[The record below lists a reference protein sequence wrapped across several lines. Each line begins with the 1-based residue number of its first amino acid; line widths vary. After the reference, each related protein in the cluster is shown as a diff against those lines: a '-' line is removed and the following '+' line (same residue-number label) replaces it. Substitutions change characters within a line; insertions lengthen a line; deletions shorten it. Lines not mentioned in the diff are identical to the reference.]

1 LQTTKLPIS
10 VIIPCYNCSAS
21 IDRAIMSVMEQIAL
35 PSEII
40 LIDDCSDDSLLTIK
54 AIRNYQQKYKNLN
67 IVILQM
73 ASNKG
78 PANAR
83 NEAWN
88 HATQPYLAFLD
99 ADDAWHPKKLSI
111 QYAWMKKHPE
121 VFLTAHDS
129 IQIEDSKSFLKIG
142 TRKDFLKVNLPKL
155 LFFNYFPTR
164 SVMLKRDI
172 KYRFLPDKRYAEDY
186 LLWLSIAL
194 DGHPVYYLEEKLSYS
209 FKNDFGDSGLTS
221 DLFKT
226 HRGVIDTYRKL
237 LNQHKITTLVFF
249 IAVFFEQIKLF
260 RRYIKVFFRKII
272 INFQRFFGYLE
283 T

>member
-1 LQTTKLPIS
+1 MQTTKLPIS

-21 IDRAIMSVMEQIAL
+21 IDRAIKSVMEQIAL

-54 AIRNYQQKYKNLN
+54 AIRNYQKKYKNLN

-121 VFLTAHDS
+121 VFLTAHNS
-129 IQIEDSKSFLKIG
+129 NHIEHSESFLKIG
-142 TRKDFLKVNLPKL
+142 TRIDFLKVNLLKL

-164 SVMLKRDI
+164 SVMLKRNI
-172 KYRFLPDKRYAEDY
+172 KYRFLPDKKYAEDY

-194 DGHPVYYLEEKLSYS
+194 DGHPVYYLDQQLSYS

-226 HRGVIDTYRKL
+226 HRGVIDTYRQL
-237 LNQHKITTLVFF
+237 LNQHKISTLVFS
-249 IAVFFEQIKLF
+249 IAVFFAQIKLL
-260 RRYIKVFFRKII
+260 RRYIIVFFRKII
-272 INFQRFFGYLE
+272 ITLQRFFWSS
-283 T
+283 

>member
-1 LQTTKLPIS
+1 MS
-10 VIIPCYNCSAS
+10 VIIPCYNCSAT
-21 IDRAIMSVMEQIAL
+21 IDRAIKSVTEQMAL

-40 LIDDCSDDSLLTIK
+40 LIDDCSNDNLLTIK
-54 AIRNYQQKYKNLN
+54 AIRNHQKKYKNLN
-67 IVILQM
+67 IIILQM
-73 ASNKG
+73 PSNKG
-78 PANAR
+78 SASAR

-99 ADDAWHPKKLSI
+99 ADDVWHPEKLSI
-111 QYAWMKKHPE
+111 QYAWMKKYPE

-129 IQIEDSKSFLKIG
+129 TQIEHSVSFLKIE
-142 TRKDFLKVNLPKL
+142 TRIDFLKVNLLKL

-164 SVMLKRDI
+164 SIMLKRDI

-194 DGHPVYYLEEKLSYS
+194 DGHPVYYLDQQLSYS

-226 HRGVIDTYRKL
+226 HRGEIDTYRQL
-237 LNQHKITTLVFF
+237 LSQHKISTLVFF
-249 IAVFFEQIKLF
+249 IAVFFAQIKLL
-260 RRYIKVFFRKII
+260 RRYIIVFFRK
-272 INFQRFFGYLE
+272 FLSH
-283 T
+283 

>member
-1 LQTTKLPIS
+1 MQFTKLPIS
-10 VIIPCYNCSAS
+10 VIIPCYNCSGS
-21 IDRAIMSVMEQIAL
+21 LIRALESVIKQTAL

-40 LIDDCSDDSLLTIK
+40 LVDDCSQDNLITMKIVENFQK
-54 AIRNYQQKYKNLN
+54 KYKSPN
-67 IVILQM
+67 IIIFKML
-73 ASNKG
+73 SNNG
-78 PANAR
+78 PASAR
-83 NEAWN
+83 NKAWDI
-88 HATQPYLAFLD
+88 ASQPYLAFLD
-99 ADDAWHPKKLSI
+99 ADDTWHPKKLSI

-121 VFLTAHDS
+121 VVLTAHDTN
-129 IQIEDSKSFLKIG
+129 QIEHSESFLKIG
-142 TRKDFLKVNLPKL
+142 TRIDFLKVSLLKL

-194 DGHPVYYLEEKLSYS
+194 DGHPVYYLDQQLSYS

-226 HRGVIDTYRKL
+226 HCGVIDTYRQL
-237 LNQHKITTLVFF
+237 LNQQKISTLIFF
-249 IAVFFEQIKLF
+249 IAVFIAQIKLL
-260 RRYIKVFFRKII
+260 RRYIIVFFRRII
-272 INFQRFFGYLE
+272 ITLQRFFGYLE